1 MSKTFDL
8 HARGWPEAK
17 SILQNDGETDTDTFK
32 RAIEDFDVAADDV
45 FSFWDDGLQSTEWSD
60 SAGRER
66 IYEVRALPIL
76 SDDARL
82 ILVTRFMSPKA
93 SLVLDNQERCFT
105 VQARAA
111 FDELIDAGILTE
123 TPADNGYAEA
133 RRYALTNMGK
143 TYPRAATLGF
153 VKEHGGFALTEQI
166 ETREKDTT
174 PAFDP

>member
-1 MSKTFDL
+1 MSKTFEF

-17 SILQNDGETDTDTFK
+17 QVLQIDGETDTETFQ
-32 RAIEDFDVAADDV
+32 RAVAEFDVAADDV
-45 FSFWDDGLQSTEWSD
+45 FSFWDDSPHATEWAD

-66 IYEVRALPIL
+66 IFEVRDLPIL
-76 SDDARL
+76 RDDARL

-93 SLVLDNQERCFT
+93 ALVLDNQERCFT
-105 VQARAA
+105 AQARAA

-123 TPADNGYAEA
+123 SPADNGYAEA
-133 RRYALTNMGK
+133 RRYALTDMGK

-153 VKEHGGFALTEQI
+153 VKEHGGFALTERI
-166 ETREKDTT
+166 DEIEKDTT